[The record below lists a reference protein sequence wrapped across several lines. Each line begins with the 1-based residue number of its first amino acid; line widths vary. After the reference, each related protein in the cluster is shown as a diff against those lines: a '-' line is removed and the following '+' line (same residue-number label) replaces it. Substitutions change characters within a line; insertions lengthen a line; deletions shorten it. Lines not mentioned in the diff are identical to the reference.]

1 MTNIP
6 ERSSSSP
13 GRMPSDID
21 GDCSRV
27 ACADC
32 GHSDYS
38 DRMHSEN
45 GRVVCGGCVQWVAA
59 DDEPEQVEI
68 EDAILDVRK
77 AVAAALRELYVPADH
92 KQIVD
97 RVVDRLPEYF
107 RGTLVVK
114 E

>member
-1 MTNIP
+1 MNKIP
-6 ERSSSSP
+6 ERSLSSP

-38 DRMHSEN
+38 DRMHSKD
-45 GRVVCGGCVQWVAA
+45 GRSVCRGCVQWVAA

-68 EDAILDVRK
+68 DDAVLDIRK
-77 AVAAALRELYVPADH
+77 AVASALRELYVPADH
-92 KQIVD
+92 KQITD

-114 E
+114 D